1 MVRER
6 NEVIYSIRVE
16 DIYLSAEFF
25 DRDESDLTPEVIEK
39 VIQRVEALELG
50 GLDALLDVMIQD
62 AIEEEDE

>member
-1 MVRER
+1 MARER
-6 NEVIYSIRVE
+6 NEVILSIRVE
-16 DIYLSAEFF
+16 SIYLSAESFG
-25 DRDESDLTPEVIEK
+25 RDEVDLTPEVIEK